1 MEIIYNI
8 KLCYLYPKGK
18 LCMEKM
24 VKKRHTRYIGST
36 LIPTAGHSLTIQF
49 NMNGRV
55 IIYIPNGYSLYTNKA
70 QS

>member
-1 MEIIYNI
+1 
-8 KLCYLYPKGK
+8 
-18 LCMEKM
+18 MEKM

-55 IIYIPNGYSLYTNKA
+55 IIYIPNGYNLYTNKA